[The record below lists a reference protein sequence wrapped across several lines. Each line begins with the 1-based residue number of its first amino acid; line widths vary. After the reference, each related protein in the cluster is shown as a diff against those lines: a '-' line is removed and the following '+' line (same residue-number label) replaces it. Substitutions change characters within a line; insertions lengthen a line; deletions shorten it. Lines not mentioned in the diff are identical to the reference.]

1 MAGQIL
7 GIYFKSI
14 IGSML
19 ASTTAALF
27 PEHRERIAQMRDDQL
42 YPWAEYVRMM
52 NDLHARLS
60 DSSLRAVAQASI
72 LKLMPLHR
80 AAGFDSLERVFGDF
94 EAFSHDVISGLPP
107 TEAIRTVSFTR
118 NTVVLEVDTC
128 LPVPVLSGFF
138 VGFLTSFGRVLLS
151 EQVSREGPTTR
162 FTLKWS

>member
-19 ASTTAALF
+19 ASTTASLF
-27 PEHRERIAQMRDDQL
+27 PEHRERIARMQDDQL

-52 NDLHARLS
+52 HDLHARLS
-60 DSSLRAVAQASI
+60 APSLRAVAQASI
-72 LKLMPLHR
+72 VKLMPLHR
-80 AAGFDSLERVFGDF
+80 AAGFSTLERVFGDF
-94 EAFSHDVISGLPP
+94 GTFSHDVVSGLP
-107 TEAIRTVSFTR
+107 TAEAIRTVSFDPH
-118 NTVVLEVDTC
+118 TVVLEVDTC

-138 VGFLTSFGRVLLS
+138 QGLLSSFGRVLLS
-151 EQVSREGPTTR
+151 EEVTQHGPTTR

>member
-19 ASTTAALF
+19 ASTTASLF
-27 PEHRERIAQMRDDQL
+27 PEHRERISQMRDDL
-42 YPWAEYVRMM
+42 YYPWEEYVRML
-52 NDLHARLS
+52 NDMHARLS

-72 LKLMPLHR
+72 TKLMPLHR
-80 AAGFDSLERVFGDF
+80 AAGFNTLERIFGDF
-94 EAFSHDVISGLPP
+94 DAFSHDVVSGLPS
-107 TEAIRTVSFTR
+107 TEAIRTVAFAPDS
-118 NTVVLEVDTC
+118 VVLEVDTC

-138 VGFLTSFGRVLLS
+138 QGLLSGFGRVLLS
-151 EQVSREGPTTR
+151 EQVTKHGPTTR